1 MKAFSLAAALPLV
14 FFILT
19 VGGFPLSA
27 CAKLNAQSHGSI
39 EGRVILASSGE
50 ALHGAVILIVVL
62 GRTAVTDEEG
72 RYRFD
77 QVPPGRYRLRT
88 HLDSTLREQTR
99 TVELKAGMAVTADF
113 PLEVAPQRYAVTVTA
128 SGREE
133 TAFESF
139 QSVALQT
146 SFDLAESIAPGIGEV
161 LAGRPGNGVAA
172 RSFGPG
178 NSRPIVRGFDGDR
191 VLIMQDGIRTGT
203 LSSQSGD
210 HGELMNTAALDRV
223 EVVKGPATLLYS
235 SNALGGVVNA
245 ITRHHAVHEHPHAG
259 LRGHVSGTGGSGN
272 TFASGTGGFEYGSG
286 QWMIWG
292 GGGGQR
298 SGDYNTPE
306 GKVFNS
312 RTRVANAYSG
322 FGWYGNRNSFSFG
335 VHVDDGVYGVPFAEQ
350 FEAHEEEAGEDHAE
364 EGEVERIE
372 LDSQRQ
378 SYQFNWRLGKLG
390 SAFDNFALKL
400 NFTQWE
406 HDEIEIFTDGGR
418 EAGTKF
424 DQQQFVYRGSVEQSK
439 LGPLTGRF
447 GFWGLVRDYK
457 VAGEE
462 ALSPPVDQNAFAV
475 FGLEELEFEQVRLQF
490 GGRLERTSYQP
501 KALVGDEPTSA
512 FPKRTFT
519 GASAAAGVNI
529 GLWRDGALL
538 VNYAHSYRAPAL
550 EELYNRGPHVGT
562 LSFEIGDAGLEAET
576 GDGVEISLRQRGGK
590 ARGELNF
597 FYYNFDNFVFP
608 FATGE
613 VQQGLRVVEFTQL
626 DSRFLGAEANLDL
639 GLHNNLWLN
648 LGMDFVDAQETLNN
662 TPLPRI
668 PPLRGR
674 AGFDFRYQGLSV
686 RPEVILANSQPQTFT
701 AETRTAGYTVVN
713 LKASY
718 IIARR
723 RAAHQFAVSVFNIGD
738 RLYRNHS
745 SFIKDLAPE
754 IGRGIRFT
762 YRIRFF

>member
-272 TFASGTGGFEYGSG
+272 TFASGTGGFEYGKRPMDDLG
-286 QWMIWG
+286 WWR
-292 GGGGQR
+292 R
-298 SGDYNTPE
+298 SAKWRLQPLRKVKSLTPE
-306 GKVFNS
+306 PAWPMPTAVL
-312 RTRVANAYSG
+312 
-322 FGWYGNRNSFSFG
+322 
-335 VHVDDGVYGVPFAEQ
+335 
-350 FEAHEEEAGEDHAE
+350 AGM
-364 EGEVERIE
+364 
-372 LDSQRQ
+372 
-378 SYQFNWRLGKLG
+378 
-390 SAFDNFALKL
+390 
-400 NFTQWE
+400 
-406 HDEIEIFTDGGR
+406 
-418 EAGTKF
+418 
-424 DQQQFVYRGSVEQSK
+424 
-439 LGPLTGRF
+439 
-447 GFWGLVRDYK
+447 
-457 VAGEE
+457 
-462 ALSPPVDQNAFAV
+462 
-475 FGLEELEFEQVRLQF
+475 
-490 GGRLERTSYQP
+490 
-501 KALVGDEPTSA
+501 
-512 FPKRTFT
+512 
-519 GASAAAGVNI
+519 
-529 GLWRDGALL
+529 
-538 VNYAHSYRAPAL
+538 
-550 EELYNRGPHVGT
+550 
-562 LSFEIGDAGLEAET
+562 
-576 GDGVEISLRQRGGK
+576 
-590 ARGELNF
+590 
-597 FYYNFDNFVFP
+597 
-608 FATGE
+608 ATG
-613 VQQGLRVVEFTQL
+613 
-626 DSRFLGAEANLDL
+626 
-639 GLHNNLWLN
+639 
-648 LGMDFVDAQETLNN
+648 
-662 TPLPRI
+662 I
-668 PPLRGR
+668 PS
-674 AGFDFRYQGLSV
+674 A
-686 RPEVILANSQPQTFT
+686 LAST
-701 AETRTAGYTVVN
+701 
-713 LKASY
+713 
-718 IIARR
+718 
-723 RAAHQFAVSVFNIGD
+723 
-738 RLYRNHS
+738 
-745 SFIKDLAPE
+745 
-754 IGRGIRFT
+754 
-762 YRIRFF
+762 